1 MDKCI
6 QLSFN
11 IKINVEANEQ
21 LNKIFFS
28 SVGEEEDG
36 EMKPSECAE
45 FLEDK
50 VAVCK
55 QDYNEEVIT

>member
-1 MDKCI
+1 MLKP
-6 QLSFN
+6 LKN
-11 IKINVEANEQ
+11 
-21 LNKIFFS
+21 IFFS
-28 SVGEEEDG
+28 SVGEEDNG

-50 VAVCK
+50 VAACK